1 MTRRIV
7 LQFIAGFLGLAS
19 ASALAGEENYI
30 VVGCPMP
37 AQASYGINGIRG
49 LTLAAEE
56 INAAGGVMLNG
67 KKHRLKLE
75 FVDTGDL
82 TPKTT
87 EAEAM
92 AKVESL
98 ITEKKVDVLVGGPNR
113 SEYGV
118 AAMDVVARHNIV
130 HIASSGCY
138 TPMWNEVKFASA
150 PKKYRK
156 SFRMSGNI
164 KWYITETKDLL
175 NSMKKK
181 YGFKRM
187 FILVQDALM
196 CHDAAQTVRA
206 VMEKEGWEIVGQE
219 ANSSDTTDF
228 SENLKKCKAS
238 GANVLFLWNY
248 SPNTSYLFTQ
258 WRNMEIPALPV
269 GYVEVA
275 EDPGFWEKT
284 QGKCAYSVI
293 TLSEA
298 GTTLSD
304 VTPWCRRYFHAYKK
318 RWGVEP
324 RGTSSVAS
332 YEALYVLKDAV
343 ERANSLKPDALVPA
357 LEKTDLPVVR
367 GQLRFDKNHQCIF
380 GYDPKTSVLGNW
392 AQWQD
397 GKRVSIWPQ
406 ATKTGE
412 LKMPPWMQ
420 WFWLKTRTKAP

>member
-1 MTRRIV
+1 MKKQWMIKLWAVV
-7 LQFIAGFLGLAS
+7 LVLVLPSLAR
-19 ASALAGEENYI
+19 AEGDFI

-37 AQASYGINGIRG
+37 AKASYGINGIRG
-49 LTLAAEE
+49 LTLASEE
-56 INAAGGVMLNG
+56 INAAGGVTING
-67 KKHRLKLE
+67 KKHLLKLE

-87 EAEAM
+87 QDEVM
-92 AKVESL
+92 AKVENL

-118 AAMDVVARHNIV
+118 AAMDVVAKHDIV

-138 TPMWNEVKFASA
+138 TPKWNEVKFASD

-164 KWYITETKDLL
+164 KWYISETKDLL

-181 YGFKRM
+181 YGFKKM
-187 FILVQDALM
+187 FIMTQDALM
-196 CHDAAQTVRA
+196 CRDAAQIVRK

-219 ANSSDTTDF
+219 VNSSETTDF

-248 SPNTSYLFTQ
+248 SPNTSFLFEQ
-258 WRNMEIPALPV
+258 WRNMEIPAIPV

-275 EDPGFWEKT
+275 EDPGFWDKT
-284 QGKCAYSVI
+284 RGKCGYSVI
-293 TLSEA
+293 TLSES

-304 VTPWCRRYFHAYKK
+304 VTPWSPRYFNAYKK
-318 RWGVEP
+318 RWGVDP
-324 RGTSSVAS
+324 RSTSSVAC

-343 ERANSLKPDALVPA
+343 ERANSLKPDALIPA

-367 GQLRFDKNHQCIF
+367 GRLRFDVNHQCVF
-380 GYDPKTSVLGNW
+380 GYDPKTTILGNW
-392 AQWQD
+392 AQWQE
-397 GKRVSIWPQ
+397 GERVTIWPE
-406 ATKTGE
+406 AGMTGE

-420 WFWLKTRTKAP
+420 WYLLKAKNK